1 MKELKTWREVIQALL
16 DGKDVEYFE
25 DSAEKWIKLKH
36 FPNPSFSGLSYAP
49 DRIYRIKPRTIKIG
63 EVDVPEPVRD
73 ESDMVNG
80 GEYYFPL
87 VNGEDLCED
96 YYWSGDYMDLLLLKR
111 GLIHK
116 TKEAAIAHAKAL
128 IKISGGS
135 CEN

>member
-73 ESDMVNG
+73 ESELNEGDL
-80 GEYYFPL
+80 YYIASPT
-87 VNGEDLCED
+87 NKDLYERAS
-96 YYWSGDYMDLLLLKR
+96 WNNHPWDLLMLKR
-111 GLIHK
+111 GRIYK
-116 TKEAAIAHAKAL
+116 TKENAIVHAKAE
-128 IKISGGS
+128 IKLVGGS
-135 CEN
+135 YES

>member
-1 MKELKTWREVIQALL
+1 MKELKTWKEVVQAMLNNEQVEVFNNTSGEWLDVLHFPFFRSTELL
-16 DGKDVEYFE
+16 D
-25 DSAEKWIKLKH
+25 
-36 FPNPSFSGLSYAP
+36 AP
-49 DRIYRIKPRTIKIG
+49 ATEYRIKPRTIKIG

-135 CEN
+135 CD